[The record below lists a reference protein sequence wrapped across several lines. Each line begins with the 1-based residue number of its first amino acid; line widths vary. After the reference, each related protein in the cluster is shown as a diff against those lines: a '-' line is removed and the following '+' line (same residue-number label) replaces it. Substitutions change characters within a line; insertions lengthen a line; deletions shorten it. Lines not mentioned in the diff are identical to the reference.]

1 MSCKYLLPILT
12 SFPFSR
18 WKKTFMGKNLI
29 LMKSNLYLSI
39 FSFSVNGLCLF
50 KVSFSPIYGWPFF
63 FLFYLLNTFLIDSHL
78 CYVATHTGVHKL
90 SSLLGDLSVYTTPH
104 LILTFYESCYP
115 IGQVPGHSFLE
126 VTSCSWPLTHP
137 YKI

>member
-29 LMKSNLYLSI
+29 LMKSNLYVSI
-39 FSFSVNGLCLF
+39 FFFSQWSLPLQGLIF
-50 KVSFSPIYGWPFF
+50 TNIWMAFFF

-78 CYVATHTGVHKL
+78 CYVATHAGVHKL